1 MKAEKQTRKQYDESF
16 KRDAVALVTEQGHQ
30 ITDAARRLGIHPTL
44 IHRWKQEFEQK
55 ATGSRLTADERD
67 ELTRLRRE
75 NRQLLMETEILKKAT
90 AYFAK
95 LSK

>member
-1 MKAEKQTRKQYDESF
+1 MKAEKQTRKQYDEAF
-16 KRDAVALVTEQGHQ
+16 KRDAVALATEQGHKV
-30 ITDAARRLGIHPTL
+30 TDAARRLGINPNL
-44 IHRWKQEFEQK
+44 IHRWKQEFEQE
-55 ATGSRLTADERD
+55 ATGARFTADERE

-95 LSK
+95 HSR

>member
-16 KRDAVALVTEQGHQ
+16 KRDAVALVTEQGHKV
-30 ITDAARRLGIHPTL
+30 TDAARRLGLNPTL
-44 IHRWKQEFEQK
+44 IHRWKQEFGQE
-55 ATGSRLTADERD
+55 ATGSRLSTDERE

-95 LSK
+95 HSR